1 MDKGWS
7 GKDFTRARQVWV
19 DQVGDDCELPAM
31 AFKVAHHLSHYFN
44 RDQFVDAGCLNAW
57 PSYEALAGKV
67 SCDASTIKRA
77 INQLRE
83 RKHLETSG
91 GRGRSQTLQY
101 RAKIKPRVVKSEGLN
116 GSNKTMQN
124 CPINEEKEVK
134 SASEKRSNLHEKG
147 GGNDLQPLL
156 NKILDKNARAC
167 ERENPVT
174 TIPYQAM
181 EDQCEPYNPQW
192 ALVVF
197 DLLSRGPCS
206 LPRPATAFLRDQIE
220 KHGNRSMFLSHQAN
234 YGWPD
239 INSMF
244 DWPKVLDLASVP
256 PAIRKMALEMEPV
269 TAASAL
275 WIEWREAFAAKGWP
289 FPSEAKRMSFP
300 LGGPDAL
307 DAFMQRLVEARDQ
320 TPDNV
325 VALVNGNGGGG

>member
-1 MDKGWS
+1 MDKSWS
-7 GKDFTRARQVWV
+7 GKDFTRARQIWV
-19 DQVGDDCELPAM
+19 DQVGDDHELPAM

-44 RDQFVDAGCLNAW
+44 RDQFIDAGCLNAW
-57 PSYEALAGKV
+57 PSYEALASKI

-77 INQLRE
+77 INQLRV

-101 RAKIKPRVVKSEGLN
+101 RAKIKPRVVKHEDLN
-116 GSNKTMQN
+116 SSNKTMQD
-124 CPINEEKEVK
+124 CPINEEKEGK
-134 SASEKRSNLHEKG
+134 SASEKRANLHEKG
-147 GGNDLQPLL
+147 GGIALQPLL
-156 NKILDKNARAC
+156 NKILDKNTRAS
-167 ERENPVT
+167 ERESLIT
-174 TIPYQAM
+174 AIPYQTT
-181 EDQCEPYNPQW
+181 ETHCEPNSHEW

-197 DLLSRGPCS
+197 EGLSRGPCS

-234 YGWPD
+234 YGWPE

-244 DWPKVLDLASVP
+244 GWPKALDLASVP

-269 TAASAL
+269 TAGSAL

-300 LGGPDAL
+300 LGGPAAL
-307 DAFMQRLVEARDQ
+307 DAFMRKLIEARDQ
-320 TPDNV
+320 PPDNV
-325 VALVNGNGGGG
+325 VALVNGNGN